1 MNAEIKEM
9 PMRHFTILATV
20 TATIGWPATF
30 VLAQSPADYPSK
42 PVRIIAAAGV
52 GGGADVIGRI
62 FAQKLSDNLKSQFVV
77 ENRPGGGDTIGIA
90 LAAKSAPDGYTLMV
104 ATPSL
109 TIAPAL
115 YSNFSVEPLRDF
127 VPISLTNK
135 APYLLVVHPSL
146 PVKSAKD
153 LIALAKT
160 KPGAMNIGIT
170 VGGTQHLA
178 TAYLISMANIKITT
192 VPYTL
197 AGQIMT
203 DTMGGQ
209 IHGYVLPVQT
219 TLPVV
224 KSGRLRALGVT
235 TAERTPVLPDLPTI
249 SESGVPGYDVSGWYG
264 WIAPAGTPA
273 AVVGKLNAELIRALR
288 SPDVAK
294 RMADD
299 GAVIVGN
306 TPEQF
311 GQLIAAEVTRW
322 RTVVKDLAIRVE

>member
-1 MNAEIKEM
+1 
-9 PMRHFTILATV
+9 MRYLQILILV
-20 TATIGWPATF
+20 TATMGWAATF
-30 VLAQSPADYPSK
+30 VFAQGAADYPSK

-90 LAAKSAPDGYTLMV
+90 LTAKSAPDGYTLMV

-115 YSNFSVEPLRDF
+115 HPTFSVDPLRDF

-146 PVKSAKD
+146 PIKSTKD
-153 LIALAKT
+153 LIALAKA

-170 VGGTQHLA
+170 VGGTQHMA
-178 TAYLISMANIKITT
+178 TVYFISAADIKITT

-209 IHGYVLPVQT
+209 IHGYILPVQT

-224 KSGRLRALGVT
+224 RSGRVRALAVT
-235 TAERTPVLPDLPTI
+235 TAERTPVLPELPTV

-273 AVVGKLNAELIRALR
+273 AVVGKLNAELIKALR
-288 SPDVAK
+288 SPDVTK
-294 RMADD
+294 RMTDE

-311 GQLIAAEVTRW
+311 RQLIATEATRW
-322 RTVVKDLAIRVE
+322 RTIVKDLGLKAE

>member
-1 MNAEIKEM
+1 
-9 PMRHFTILATV
+9 MRYLRILMGVAAT
-20 TATIGWPATF
+20 TAWAAH
-30 VLAQSPADYPSK
+30 LAYAQSAADYPSK

-90 LAAKSAPDGYTLMV
+90 LTAKSAPDGYTLMV

-115 YSNFSVEPLRDF
+115 HPTFSVDPLRDF

-146 PVKSAKD
+146 PIKSTKD
-153 LIALAKT
+153 LIALAT
-160 KPGAMNIGIT
+160 AKPGAMNIGIT
-170 VGGTQHLA
+170 VGGTQHMA
-178 TAYLISMANIKITT
+178 TVYFIFSANIKITT

-209 IHGYVLPVQT
+209 IHGYILPVQT

-224 KSGRLRALGVT
+224 RSGRVRALAVT
-235 TAERTPVLPDLPTI
+235 TAERTPVLPELPTI

-273 AVVGKLNAELIRALR
+273 AVVSKLNAELIRALK

-299 GAVIVGN
+299 GAVI
-306 TPEQF
+306 
-311 GQLIAAEVTRW
+311 
-322 RTVVKDLAIRVE
+322 

>member
-1 MNAEIKEM
+1 
-9 PMRHFTILATV
+9 MRYIQLVMAV
-20 TATIGWPATF
+20 AAG
-30 VLAQSPADYPSK
+30 VLASSEISFAQGVTEYPGK

-62 FAQKLSDNLKSQFVV
+62 FAQKLSENLKNQFVV
-77 ENRPGGGDTIGIA
+77 ENRPGGGDTIGIG
-90 LAAKSAPDGYTLMV
+90 LVAKSAPDGYTLMV

-109 TIAPAL
+109 TISPAL
-115 YSNFSVEPLRDF
+115 YPNFTVDPIRDF

-146 PVKSAKD
+146 PVKSVRDLIVLAKD
-153 LIALAKT
+153 
-160 KPGAMNIGIT
+160 KPGSMNIGIT

-178 TAYLISMANIKITT
+178 TAYLISLANIKITT
-192 VPYTL
+192 VPYTQ

-219 TLPVV
+219 TLPVLR
-224 KSGRLRALGVT
+224 SGRVRALGVT
-235 TAERTPVLPDLPTI
+235 TAERTPILPELPTI

-264 WIAPAGTPA
+264 WIAPSGTPA
-273 AVVGKLNAELIRALR
+273 AIVSKLNAELVRALR

-299 GAVIVGN
+299 GAVVVGN

-311 GQLIAAEVTRW
+311 GQLIAAEIPRW
-322 RTVVKDLAIRVE
+322 RKVVKDLGIRVE